1 MPDNLSAESKTKTK
15 EITPVVTP
23 YFTMRSENNQRRFII
38 EVHGDIKDSEHNQQV
53 INYCSKIKEQG
64 FRFNADST
72 PFDVDKDLNL
82 SINRKRLDI
91 LYINAQN
98 ERVGVEVKTYGDV
111 GANHTAEQLKNYALA
126 VTNKKLD
133 KMIFV
138 VPAEEEKNAR
148 EILRLLQIEYAI
160 SIETY

>member
-1 MPDNLSAESKTKTK
+1 MP
-15 EITPVVTP
+15 EITPIVTP
-23 YFTMRSENNQRRFII
+23 FFTLRSENNQRRFII

-53 INYCSKIKEQG
+53 INYCSKLKASG
-64 FRFNADST
+64 FRFNADAV
-72 PFDVDKDLNL
+72 PFDLDKDLSLN
-82 SINRKRLDI
+82 INRKRLDI

-111 GANHTAEQLKNYALA
+111 GANHTAEQLKTYALA
-126 VTNKKLD
+126 VVHKNLD

-148 EILRLLQIEYAI
+148 EILQLLQIEYAI